1 MRSIVFAAA
10 LAAGLGFAGAAS
22 ADEALAQKSGCMTC
36 HAVDAKKVG
45 PSFKSIAAKFK
56 GQADADKKLVE
67 QLKAGKGHIAVK
79 TSDADTATLVKWVLA
94 M

>member
-1 MRSIVFAAA
+1 MKSIVIAAAAAAA
-10 LAAGLGFAGAAS
+10 LLGAGTAS
-22 ADEALAQKSGCMTC
+22 ADEALAQKSGCLTC

-56 GQADADKKLVE
+56 GQADAEKKLVE
-67 QLKAGKGHIAVK
+67 QLKAGKGHPAVK

>member
-1 MRSIVFAAA
+1 MKSIVIALS
-10 LAAGLGFAGAAS
+10 LAAGLGVAGTANAN
-22 ADEALAQKSGCMTC
+22 EALAQKSGCLTC

-56 GQADADKKLVE
+56 GQADAEKMLVD
-67 QLKAGKGHIAVK
+67 QLKSGKGHPAVK
-79 TSDADTATLVKWVLA
+79 TSDADTATLVKWVLS